1 MGIWNIKTWY
11 ILYLSFV
18 DILLPLSCW
27 ESEAFEQWGPEQLKS
42 WTVRFNYLRVQGCF
56 QRKNPPGG
64 IVNQQLK
71 KLTKTC
77 KVKDHWLPFIMYN
90 PVKDS
95 LKISILLFKKNLL
108 PVFTVRFV
116 VQLYLMSWTLGNKRL
131 QNLTLTQQQ
140 RDVFYH
146 LQESHILRR
155 HRGTSKLTLM

>member
-18 DILLPLSCW
+18 NILLPLCCW
-27 ESEAFEQWGPEQLKS
+27 ESEAFEQWGPEQLTS

-77 KVKDHWLPFIMYN
+77 KVKDHWLPFIVYN

-95 LKISILLFKKNLL
+95 LKISILLFKKTYYLFSLL
-108 PVFTVRFV
+108 GLWYNYIWWAGPWET
-116 VQLYLMSWTLGNKRL
+116 
-131 QNLTLTQQQ
+131 
-140 RDVFYH
+140 RDCR
-146 LQESHILRR
+146 I
-155 HRGTSKLTLM
+155 